1 MPCAYLI
8 LNNAKV
14 NCQDHN
20 QKTPLHLAT
29 LKGNTA
35 QVCLFLKHRA
45 NISIEDDE
53 GKTALAMAE
62 QKKNADIVTL

>member
-8 LNNAKV
+8 LNNARV
-14 NCQDHN
+14 NSQDQN
-20 QKTPLHLAT
+20 LKTPLHLAT
-29 LKGNTA
+29 QKGHTA

-45 NISIEDDE
+45 NIAMEDDE